1 MGALNLLSKFFL
13 PDERKKKVMG
23 NYKPLAA
30 GELSL
35 LFFKTLGPC
44 HIFSR
49 WSSMKV
55 FMNDVVWGGM
65 KMRRVLNSSKLID
78 IWK

>member
-35 LFFKTLGPC
+35 IFFLTFGPC

-49 WSSMKV
+49 WSNNESIYE
-55 FMNDVVWGGM
+55 WCGM
-65 KMRRVLNSSKLID
+65 RWYENEKSPE
-78 IWK
+78 